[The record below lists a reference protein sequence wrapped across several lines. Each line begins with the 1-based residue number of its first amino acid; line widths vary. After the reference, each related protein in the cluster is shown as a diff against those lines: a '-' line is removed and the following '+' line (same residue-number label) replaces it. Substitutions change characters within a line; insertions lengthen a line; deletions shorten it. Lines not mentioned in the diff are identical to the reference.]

1 MTKISQGEKPERG
14 GALAGIRV
22 IELAQ
27 GVAGPYCGKL
37 FADYGADVVKVE
49 PPGTGDSTRSW
60 GPFPGDQPDIEKSGL
75 FFFLNTN
82 KRSVTLDVD
91 TPEGR
96 EQLLDLVR
104 EADVLIAS
112 SRPQQLR
119 DRGLD
124 YDTFARLNTKL
135 VMISCTP
142 FGQTGPYADWNG
154 YDLNAYH
161 LSGTGSRYCGLPD
174 QEPLANGTFL
184 ADFMG
189 GYTAAAWGLAA
200 VLGREQVGGG
210 QHIDCSSAE
219 VLAAL
224 VVGSLNIGGY
234 VQDGLYYRRTG
245 RGMGLACPAR
255 IYPCK
260 DGWVFIIALET
271 HQWKGLCRAMG
282 DPDWAMPELFYEL
295 RSRGENRDFIDAMIE
310 EWTLPRSK
318 NEIME
323 ICQAQG
329 CPATALYDMAD
340 LARLPHL
347 EERGYWADLEHP
359 KLGRVRTL
367 GAPMRLPDCPG
378 GPWVGAPLL
387 GEHSAEVFAECRPG
401 NEASSA
407 RAVRVA
413 CEPPA
418 AGGKLPLSGM
428 RVANFGWGLVGPMAG
443 QLLSFL
449 GAEVYKIESDAQLDF
464 QRRVPPFYQGIP
476 HPDRSIQ
483 NHACW
488 AGNGSITLN
497 LKRPEAQALALQFVA
512 QCDVALENFSPG
524 VMQRMHLN
532 YERLKSVRPDLI
544 MLSMPAA
551 GLAGPLHK
559 LRTYGNSLACISG
572 LDSVTGYLGSSRPQG
587 METAPA
593 DMLGGVV
600 GALAVM
606 MADRHRR
613 RTGRGQHV
621 ECSQQ
626 EAFMHLIG
634 PAFMDYL
641 WNGRVAGPIGNRHPL
656 RVAAPHG
663 LFRCRG
669 EDRWIAIAVGTD
681 EEWRGLV
688 AALGRPAWALAPS
701 LAEASGRLRD
711 IDAIHEHLAAW
722 TKDCDD
728 YELAGRLQQH
738 GVAATPI
745 LDIADLLHDPHFRA
759 RRTFIEVTH
768 PLGFTETIYGAYVKC
783 SRSEPY
789 VRPGPARG
797 CDNEHV
803 FKKLLGLSEARYRE
817 LVEQQVIY

>member
-1 MTKISQGEKPERG
+1 MTKISQARKPRRR
-14 GALAGIRV
+14 GALDGIRV

-37 FADYGADVVKVE
+37 FADYGADVIKVE
-49 PPGTGDSTRSW
+49 PPGTGDVTRGW
-60 GPFPGDQPDIEKSGL
+60 GPFPNDQADFEKSGL

-82 KRSVTLDVD
+82 KRSVALDVD
-91 TPEGR
+91 TPGGR
-96 EQLLDLVR
+96 ERLLDLVR
-104 EADVLIAS
+104 AADVLIDS
-112 SRPQQLR
+112 SRPRRLR
-119 DRGLD
+119 ARALD
-124 YDTFARLNTKL
+124 YDTLARLNPNL

-142 FGQTGPYADWNG
+142 FGQTGPYSDWNG

-174 QEPLANGTFL
+174 REPLANGTFL

-189 GYTAAAWGLAA
+189 GCAAAAWGLAA
-200 VLGREQVGGG
+200 LLGREQVGGG

-234 VQDGLYYRRTG
+234 VQDGVYHRRTG

-282 DPDWAMPELFYEL
+282 DPEWAMPELFFEL

-310 EWTLPRSK
+310 QWTLPRSK
-318 NEIME
+318 DAIME
-323 ICQAQG
+323 LCQAQG

-347 EERGYWADLEHP
+347 EERGYWVDLRHP
-359 KLGRVRTL
+359 TLGRVRTL

-378 GPWVGAPLL
+378 GPQAGAPLL
-387 GEHSAEVFAECRPG
+387 GEHNAEVFAERRP
-401 NEASSA
+401 ASSSAPVLAVPCAPPNGA
-407 RAVRVA
+407 R
-413 CEPPA
+413 
-418 AGGKLPLSGM
+418 LPLSGM

-464 QRRVPPFYQGIP
+464 QRKVPPFYRGVP

-497 LKRPEAQALALQFVA
+497 LKRPEAQQLALQFVA
-512 QCDVALENFSPG
+512 RCDVALENFSPG
-524 VMQRMHLN
+524 VMRRMNLD
-532 YERLKSVRPDLI
+532 YERLRSVRPDLI

-551 GLAGPLHK
+551 GLSGPLHK

-572 LDSVTGYLGSSRPQG
+572 LDSVTGYRGSSRPQG

-606 MADRHRR
+606 LADHHRR
-613 RTGRGQHV
+613 LTGRGQHI

-626 EAFMHLIG
+626 EFFMHVVG
-634 PAFMDYL
+634 PAFMDYF

-669 EDRWIAIAVGTD
+669 EDRWIAIAVHTD

-688 AALGRPAWALAPS
+688 AALGRPAWALAPT
-701 LAEASGRLRD
+701 LLEAPGRLRD
-711 IDAIHEHLAAW
+711 IDALHAHLAAW
-722 TKDCDD
+722 TKDGDD
-728 YELAGRLQQH
+728 YELARRLQEH
-738 GVAATPI
+738 GVAATPV
-745 LDIADLLHDPHFRA
+745 LDVADLRNDIHFRA
-759 RRTFIEVTH
+759 RGTFIDVTH
-768 PLGFTETIYGAYVKC
+768 PLGFAETIYGAYVKC
-783 SRSEPY
+783 SRSEPR

-797 CDNEHV
+797 CDNERV
-803 FKKLLGLSEARYRE
+803 FKDLLGLSEARYRE
-817 LVEQQVIY
+817 LIERQVIY